1 MWVAALAI
9 MSVFQF
15 WRAAPID
22 GAIFTVVC
30 IGLVVERVLRL
41 RRAASPEPAA
51 PSGPPLTTP
60 LAVVVVVA
68 LLVGLAIVVA
78 PRTGVVSITLVAGLG
93 LAAVALV
100 WNRAPDSRNRSA
112 VSRRRSRIAWASVGA
127 AMCLWEAL
135 AYILSVAVPRGWI
148 GFPTV
153 SLLLEPAVNFD
164 PTRALLTAAWL
175 ALGVWLV
182 VGSAARQ
189 STPDRGVES

>member
-22 GAIFTVVC
+22 VAIFTVVC

-41 RRAASPEPAA
+41 RRAALPRPA
-51 PSGPPLTTP
+51 GPPPTTP

-189 STPDRGVES
+189 STPDRGVGS